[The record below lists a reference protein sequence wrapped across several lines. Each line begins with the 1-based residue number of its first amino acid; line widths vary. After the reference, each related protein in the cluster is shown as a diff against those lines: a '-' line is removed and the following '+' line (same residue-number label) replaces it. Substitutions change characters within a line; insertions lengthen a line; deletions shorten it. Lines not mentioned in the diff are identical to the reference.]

1 MEEDSRTCASAWLGR
16 KTAVAHAA
24 DKTMMREKTKVGKK
38 DRSCFIFQLLEF
50 ALKNRRIVE
59 LQRRPSALKDP
70 SASPL
75 FCGYQDEFAQKITLL
90 APQTASYLPAD

>member
-1 MEEDSRTCASAWLGR
+1 MLRASTAPNVEEDSWAWAFALMGR

-24 DKTMMREKTKVGKK
+24 AHADVKTRAREKPKVGKK

-59 LQRRPSALKDP
+59 IQRI
-70 SASPL
+70 
-75 FCGYQDEFAQKITLL
+75 F
-90 APQTASYLPAD
+90 